1 MISLE
6 PGSRPNFSQILSS
19 NSKLFPTIFSTF
31 LHPFLSSLNQI
42 PPSPTSSR
50 TISGIATP
58 GGGGGGGAEQTL
70 LRTESDERIERVWT
84 EWEVVGRYLDES
96 VEEKDRKRWEGRN
109 GKEKEK
115 EKEEEQVEREDEIFP
130 IRLNL
135 PGMEGEV
142 VTSGCMK
149 GEFPLSPF
157 TLE

>member
-1 MISLE
+1 M
-6 PGSRPNFSQILSS
+6 
-19 NSKLFPTIFSTF
+19 
-31 LHPFLSSLNQI
+31 
-42 PPSPTSSR
+42 
-50 TISGIATP
+50 
-58 GGGGGGGAEQTL
+58 
-70 LRTESDERIERVWT
+70 RTESDERIERVWT